1 MGVLTFVHWG
11 LRNNLRLRWGFIWSL
26 ILEHQGWSSEYRW
39 GLRRLHTCVSNC
51 LSRWTASGHWL
62 TASVFSLVFDFRW
75 MDLWCDCCFFR
86 SSGIV
91 FSSWV
96 SAIADGYQRMLIAEW
111 WTSTISWNF
120 TKYIKKSYSNH
131 WKRLLDQQSPPIW
144 LWLSNIRKLLEGQ
157 IWT

>member
-1 MGVLTFVHWG
+1 M
-11 LRNNLRLRWGFIWSL
+11 
-26 ILEHQGWSSEYRW
+26 
-39 GLRRLHTCVSNC
+39 
-51 LSRWTASGHWL
+51 SRWIASGHWL

-120 TKYIKKSYSNH
+120 TKYIRNH
-131 WKRLLDQQSPPIW
+131 IQITGRDFGSTISPYLIMIKQHRKIAWRTDLDLRKFKVKNSKYYPEVSFSANLLSEIGFH
-144 LWLSNIRKLLEGQ
+144 L
-157 IWT
+157 